1 MVDGNGKII
10 FERWFEG
17 VITNKERLVT
27 LNGVETSWNYDTPSK
42 VIYYNSSINGDYKG
56 EIHDKHWT
64 VGNWLVQLY
73 DNYGFQPWVVFF
85 TGEIISIIGLVVG
98 KIYECRF
105 LMEYIIHMGML
116 MEYI

>member
-1 MVDGNGKII
+1 M
-10 FERWFEG
+10 
-17 VITNKERLVT
+17 
-27 LNGVETSWNYDTPSK
+27 ETSWNYDTPSK